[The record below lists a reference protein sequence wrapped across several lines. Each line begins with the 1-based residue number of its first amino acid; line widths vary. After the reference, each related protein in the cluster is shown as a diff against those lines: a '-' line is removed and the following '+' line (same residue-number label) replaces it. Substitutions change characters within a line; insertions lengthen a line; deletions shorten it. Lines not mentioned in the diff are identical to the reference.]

1 MTTASMTWSRAA
13 DRARLTLSAYWDA
26 AYRGLE
32 SGQRLSPRSAE
43 TTDAGLQ
50 STGKETAGR

>member
-1 MTTASMTWSRAA
+1 MNTASMTWSRAA

-32 SGQRLSPRSAE
+32 SGQRLSPRSAD
-43 TTDAGLQ
+43 TADTGLQ
-50 STGKETAGR
+50 SPGKETPGR